1 MVSLDD
7 FTKADLIG
15 VALIV
20 VGYLVAH
27 LSFPVGL
34 VLYAAGVILILGGI
48 LAWVRRLLGGPV
60 DQNVRPPHL

>member
-15 VALIV
+15 VVLIV

-27 LSFPVGL
+27 ISFPVGL
-34 VLYAAGVILILGGI
+34 LLYAAGVILILGGI
-48 LAWVRRLLGGPV
+48 LAWVRRLLGGTV
-60 DQNVRPPHL
+60 DQPVHPPHL